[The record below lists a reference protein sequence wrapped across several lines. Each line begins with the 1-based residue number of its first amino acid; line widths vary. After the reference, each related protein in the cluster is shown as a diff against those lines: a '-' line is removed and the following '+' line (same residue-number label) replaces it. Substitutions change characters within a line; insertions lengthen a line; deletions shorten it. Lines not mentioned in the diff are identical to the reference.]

1 VIRGSSNLLNG
12 TASAT
17 TTSDTQVIAAQG
29 VDVKIH
35 VTDIIIA
42 NSSATNT
49 QVDIKDGGTIKL
61 TYPAPSTGGAVH
73 RLGTPLAIS
82 LNSPLNFA
90 SHDAATTIAVSALGY
105 KGE

>member
-1 VIRGSSNLLNG
+1 VIRGSTNLLNG

-17 TTSDTQVIAAQG
+17 TTADTEVIAAIT
-29 VDVKIH
+29 DVKIH
-35 VTDIIIA
+35 VTDIIVY

-49 QVDIKDGGTIKL
+49 AVDIKDGGTTKL

-73 RLGTPLAIS
+73 RLGTPLVIS
-82 LNSPLNFA
+82 SALNFA
-90 SHDAATTIAVSALGY
+90 SRDAVTTITVSALGY